1 MGEKEKEEE
10 GWSRSVPPLALSGVQ
25 PSFAVAAEA
34 VPDSR
39 VLLLQGPEGAQDR
52 AARSS
57 GEPGPSKCPGTH
69 TREGEA
75 GWGWVPTLRE
85 RNLPHALLCLPPT
98 LHPSRDSA
106 TLA

>member
-39 VLLLQGPEGAQDR
+39 VLLRQGPEGAQDR

-57 GEPGPSKCPGTH
+57 GEPGPSKCPG
-69 TREGEA
+69 EA
-75 GWGWVPTLRE
+75 GWGWVPTQRE

-98 LHPSRDSA
+98 LRPSRDSA

>member
-39 VLLLQGPEGAQDR
+39 VLLRQGPEGAQ
-52 AARSS
+52 
-57 GEPGPSKCPGTH
+57 
-69 TREGEA
+69 GEA
-75 GWGWVPTLRE
+75 GWGWVPTQRE

-98 LHPSRDSA
+98 LRPSRDSA